1 MSQDC
6 ESLIGH
12 MLVVNPSKR
21 YKLQQIKLHKWIKA
35 NSSSFYY
42 LFSNNSN
49 PSATQPSINLSSSSQ
64 NPKNMSIYYRIKK
77 KSSSFKQKSIK
88 AKNLNWSEQK
98 LEKNSTG
105 ETATPKPN
113 NKISANANAT
123 SKTNNK
129 IVINCDCV
137 DDSVVDEPETKNKNQ
152 NLLAPKTNEKE
163 NAALSCISLPLYS
176 FEEYNYNKDSNI
188 ISNAES
194 SFNINSSAP
203 VIDQTSL
210 AQVKTNK
217 ISSTKSTENI
227 YKEVA
232 GEKKEQTTKKGEDQ
246 ISIRLNSC
254 SLNDRNTQELVSKKA
269 ETKPS
274 PNESATLAVS
284 SASNLRYSALSKP
297 VSNSSSLDEGVE
309 SDLSS
314 PTSSFSTDFLSSSVN
329 SCYSM
334 QISSFESQL
343 SQNSFKLASNNI
355 NMTNMLFDQSAS
367 KKSKKFFMLKKSL
380 IKQSK
385 LKNNFSNL
393 TQLNRELNSLIKSSK
408 SSINSEE
415 NKCVQLNVMNPAKK
429 ENVQVGS
436 DDLKSRLIKENT
448 DKFDR
453 AIGDAAGSERTSS
466 SQKIRQSNFIRSFK
480 KKASNGNENDESS
493 QVVGQKASC
502 LAKLKRNLFR
512 QKSVSLN
519 SLKDD
524 YLNGLS
530 VSKCNQSKIGSI
542 IDESSG
548 RAKFGS
554 GAIN

>member
-49 PSATQPSINLSSSSQ
+49 PSATQPNPASLNSSSSSL
-64 NPKNMSIYYRIKK
+64 NTKSIYYRIKK

-88 AKNLNWSEQK
+88 AKNSNWSEQK

-105 ETATPKPN
+105 ETATPRPN
-113 NKISANANAT
+113 SRVSANANTA
-123 SKTNNK
+123 SKNNK

-137 DDSVVDEPETKNKNQ
+137 DDSVADEPESKSKNL
-152 NLLAPKTNEKE
+152 NLLTPKVNEKE

-176 FEEYNYNKDSNI
+176 SEEYNYSKDSSSI
-188 ISNAES
+188 ANAES
-194 SFNINSSAP
+194 SFDINSSAP
-203 VIDQTSL
+203 VIDQASA
-210 AQVKTNK
+210 AQAKTNK
-217 ISSTKSTENI
+217 ISATKSTENI
-227 YKEVA
+227 NKEAV
-232 GEKKEQTTKKGEDQ
+232 GQNEQTKTTQAEDQ
-246 ISIRLNSC
+246 ITRYLNSC
-254 SLNDRNTQELVSKKA
+254 SLKDRNTPALVSKKA
-269 ETKPS
+269 ETKPA
-274 PNESATLAVS
+274 PNDSATLAVCL
-284 SASNLRYSALSKP
+284 ASNLRYSALSKP

-314 PTSSFSTDFLSSSVN
+314 PTSSFSTDLLSSSVN

-343 SQNSFKLASNNI
+343 SQNSFKLASR
-355 NMTNMLFDQSAS
+355 
-367 KKSKKFFMLKKSL
+367 KSKKFFMLKKSL
-380 IKQSK
+380 I
-385 LKNNFSNL
+385 KNNFSNL

-415 NKCVQLNVMNPAKK
+415 NRPVVSAPKQPNASLARK
-429 ENVQVGS
+429 ENVQVSSNS

-453 AIGDAAGSERTSS
+453 AIGDAGSERTSS

-480 KKASNGNENDESS
+480 KKASNGNENDEPS
-493 QVVGQKASC
+493 QIASQKASC

-530 VSKCNQSKIGSI
+530 LSKGNQNKIGSI

-548 RAKFGS
+548 KAKFGS

>member
-1 MSQDC
+1 MSGCLPFDSENLQYLKQRVLNCKYRVPYFMSQDC

-232 GEKKEQTTKKGEDQ
+232 GEKKRANNKK
-246 ISIRLNSC
+246 R
-254 SLNDRNTQELVSKKA
+254 RR
-269 ETKPS
+269 
-274 PNESATLAVS
+274 
-284 SASNLRYSALSKP
+284 SN
-297 VSNSSSLDEGVE
+297 
-309 SDLSS
+309 
-314 PTSSFSTDFLSSSVN
+314 
-329 SCYSM
+329 
-334 QISSFESQL
+334 I
-343 SQNSFKLASNNI
+343 NSFKL
-355 NMTNMLFDQSAS
+355 
-367 KKSKKFFMLKKSL
+367 
-380 IKQSK
+380 
-385 LKNNFSNL
+385 
-393 TQLNRELNSLIKSSK
+393 
-408 SSINSEE
+408 
-415 NKCVQLNVMNPAKK
+415 V
-429 ENVQVGS
+429 
-436 DDLKSRLIKENT
+436 
-448 DKFDR
+448 
-453 AIGDAAGSERTSS
+453 
-466 SQKIRQSNFIRSFK
+466 
-480 KKASNGNENDESS
+480 
-493 QVVGQKASC
+493 
-502 LAKLKRNLFR
+502 
-512 QKSVSLN
+512 
-519 SLKDD
+519 
-524 YLNGLS
+524 
-530 VSKCNQSKIGSI
+530 
-542 IDESSG
+542 
-548 RAKFGS
+548 
-554 GAIN
+554 